1 MADISNKF
9 LVFLL
14 VIAILVTVVGTWY
27 SIDRVSRLASLTG
40 YGTAGYVNVTIGGR
54 TEINVTQPYCG
65 FGSGYVTEG
74 YEFAVLHPGDK
85 GIGDTAPYC
94 QEPVDTKD
102 NWTNTTAYAPNCI
115 ALENVG
121 NTYAKINVSAGKDA
135 ASFIGGS
142 SPEYKVWSENKD
154 GLACIGTLV
163 TFANRASMS
172 TSNVTLCTNLSKAV
186 GHTNMYAGC
195 YLKIP
200 KDAVANAKTDTW
212 TFTATS
218 AGS

>member
-40 YGTAGYVNVTIGGR
+40 YGTAGYVNVTIGGK
-54 TEINVTQPYCG
+54 TEINVSQPYCG
-65 FGSGYVTEG
+65 FGSGYVTPG
-74 YEFAVLHPGDK
+74 FSFAVLSPDSLCTDVGAD
-85 GIGDTAPYC
+85 
-94 QEPVDTKD
+94 VDA
-102 NWTNTTAYAPNCI
+102 NWTNTTAGYDPDCMVI
-115 ALENVG
+115 ENVG

-135 ASFIGGS
+135 AGFIGGT
-142 SPEYKVWSENKD
+142 SPEYKVWSVNKD
-154 GLACIGTLV
+154 GGACLSGLIAYGS
-163 TFANRASMS
+163 AASMS
-172 TSNVTLCTNLSKAV
+172 TSNVTICANLSKVV
-186 GHTNMYAGC
+186 GATDMYAGC

-200 KDAVANAKTDTW
+200 SDAVAAAKTDTW